1 MSERDSPQMSV
12 VIVADHYETI
22 RKTMRHIR
30 AQTVRDRL
38 EIVMVTQSANIL
50 GLDPAEVADFLHV
63 RVSEVDAIISLSPFR
78 RAARV

>member
-1 MSERDSPQMSV
+1 VNDRDSPQMSV

-38 EIVMVTQSANIL
+38 EIVTGRIARGVAGRERGRVFL
-50 GLDPAEVADFLHV
+50 GKPQKAGTCIN
-63 RVSEVDAIISLSPFR
+63 SR
-78 RAARV
+78 RAGVKMSRAGT